1 MLEGN
6 GLLVSSM
13 QRLNE
18 LAAAANGTDGIPSV
32 VGAAKPGDDSSVTTA
47 DGGKHGDSQ
56 KWKTYRRRL
65 LSMAKRWFPLQ
76 K

>member
-18 LAAAANGTDGIPSV
+18 LAAAANGADGIPSV

-47 DGGKHGDSQ
+47 DGDKHGNSQ
-56 KWKTYRRRL
+56 KMKD
-65 LSMAKRWFPLQ
+65 LSTTIIDHGKKFSLQ